1 MNTFFRLAFIGVA
14 LQLNACG
21 GGSDGAS
28 SNNPNASISPVN
40 AFESTLTTK
49 LNTQNTAT
57 IPNKTGTDAQLVY
70 SVRSKIVR
78 NSADR
83 YKTLVFD
90 LSTNSSRQTLTVDL
104 DPTTNQYD
112 HMMIE
117 VKPLNS
123 TDPLDGQNFYCD
135 RVASNI
141 SSWSLCNATVTYDAA
156 TGTANLRFN
165 QSKIVDSGENSIILN
180 GTLKGTLSIV
190 PHTSTSIPTNASV
203 NITQSSWHTSKDYQL
218 NINSPITSVEYIN
231 NNQKL
236 LGFDTWS
243 VLIVNEKTVGGLSFE
258 DMIIDPEN
266 AEIIT
271 RLLLLD
277 YACHF
282 DTCKNITLSTANTLQ
297 LNNAPL
303 FWQRESR
310 DYVNPEIRVSGTI
323 RLY

>member
-1 MNTFFRLAFIGVA
+1 MNTFLRLTLIATA
-14 LQLNACG
+14 LQLSACG

-28 SNNPNASISPVN
+28 SNNPNASVSPVN

-49 LNTQNTAT
+49 LNTQSTAT

-90 LSTNSSRQTLTVDL
+90 LSTPSLQQILTVDL

-112 HMMIE
+112 YMMIE
-117 VKPLNS
+117 VEPLNS

-141 SSWSLCNATVTYDAA
+141 NSWSLCNATVTYDAA

-180 GTLKGTLSIV
+180 GTLKGTLSIA

>member
-1 MNTFFRLAFIGVA
+1 
-14 LQLNACG
+14 
-21 GGSDGAS
+21 
-28 SNNPNASISPVN
+28 
-40 AFESTLTTK
+40 
-49 LNTQNTAT
+49 
-57 IPNKTGTDAQLVY
+57 
-70 SVRSKIVR
+70 
-78 NSADR
+78 
-83 YKTLVFD
+83 
-90 LSTNSSRQTLTVDL
+90 
-104 DPTTNQYD
+104 
-112 HMMIE
+112 
-117 VKPLNS
+117 
-123 TDPLDGQNFYCD
+123 
-135 RVASNI
+135 
-141 SSWSLCNATVTYDAA
+141 
-156 TGTANLRFN
+156 
-165 QSKIVDSGENSIILN
+165 
-180 GTLKGTLSIV
+180 
-190 PHTSTSIPTNASV
+190 
-203 NITQSSWHTSKDYQL
+203 
-218 NINSPITSVEYIN
+218 
-231 NNQKL
+231 